1 MKIVVLFFSYL
12 LLKMCQ
18 ALDCEEEETEDFCV
32 LKGYKRAKLPPYPPL
47 NISMSLS
54 ISVRYNFSLR
64 TYRQTN
70 ISFLFPN
77 STKDGLARSPD
88 LVSPPKNRIFG
99 LDRLRVFK
107 RKLKKQSKSEKF

>member
-12 LLKMCQ
+12 LLKVCQ

-64 TYRQTN
+64 TYN
-70 ISFLFPN
+70 ISFLFPY

-88 LVSPPKNRIFG
+88 LVSPPKNRI
-99 LDRLRVFK
+99 LIDLERLN
-107 RKLKKQSKSEKF
+107 QKS